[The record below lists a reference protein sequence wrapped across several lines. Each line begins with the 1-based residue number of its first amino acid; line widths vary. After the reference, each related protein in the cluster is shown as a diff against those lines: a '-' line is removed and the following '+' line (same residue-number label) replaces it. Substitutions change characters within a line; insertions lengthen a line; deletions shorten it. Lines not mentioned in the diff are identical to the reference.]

1 MRYGRYVGRSIIGCY
16 LVLLGVQYWA
26 NPFVPGPLARNS
38 DRTPQSA
45 HDMTISP
52 EYRDLVHTDKRGLIV
67 QADGD
72 GGDTAQRTGM
82 YYYVHHDPK
91 KFAEALD
98 RLEVAPGIYVRHP
111 DQDGFRSD
119 PRRFSRD
126 QQRPLVIAL
135 GRYGMHDRL
144 TRMANEHALRL
155 GKYQNLD
162 FISPVGVGEYIRAFD
177 SKLGY
182 PILLV
187 SDIFLFLGSVQLVVT
202 ASFNPDD
209 VDDNNHV
216 MTLMQAR
223 DVMPTPF
230 SLLAMKTYLW
240 LRPENLGN
248 SVFGIDDPV
257 EGALAWY
264 HRAETGGN
272 PALGDAVYQA
282 LPKN

>member
-1 MRYGRYVGRSIIGCY
+1 MRHSIGYFSLGYFVLVGFQYVF
-16 LVLLGVQYWA
+16 
-26 NPFVPGPLARNS
+26 NPFVPGPVVRSPERA
-38 DRTPQSA
+38 PQSVQET
-45 HDMTISP
+45 TIAA
-52 EYRDLVHTDKRGLIV
+52 EYRELVHTDQYGFVV

-82 YYYVHHDPK
+82 FYYVHRDVEG
-91 KFAEALD
+91 FSRALD
-98 RLEVAPGIYVRHP
+98 QLEVAPGIYVRHP
-111 DQDGFRSD
+111 YQGDFRSD

-135 GRYGMHDRL
+135 GRYGMKDRL
-144 TRMANEHALRL
+144 LRMAKQHALRL

-162 FISPVGVGEYIRAFD
+162 FISPVGFGEYVRAFD
-177 SKLGY
+177 TKALY
-182 PILLV
+182 PTLLV
-187 SDIFLFLGSVQLVVT
+187 SDFFLFIGSIHLVVT
-202 ASFNPDD
+202 ANFDPDE

-216 MTLMQAR
+216 MTLMQAQ

-230 SLLAMKTYLW
+230 GALAMMTYLKF
-240 LRPENLGN
+240 RPMNLGN
-248 SVFGIDDPV
+248 TVFGIEDPV
-257 EGALAWY
+257 QGALAWY

>member
-1 MRYGRYVGRSIIGCY
+1 MRNIVGRSLVACYGLLLII
-16 LVLLGVQYWA
+16 QYWT
-26 NPFVPGPLARNS
+26 NPFVPGPLAKNP
-38 DRTPQSA
+38 DRTPQSIR
-45 HDMTISP
+45 DTTISL
-52 EYRDLVHTDKRGLIV
+52 EYRELVHIDRHGLIV

-82 YYYVHHDPK
+82 YYYVHDDAEN
-91 KFAEALD
+91 FALALD
-98 RLEVAPGIYVRHP
+98 QLEVAPGIYVRHP
-111 DQDGFRSD
+111 YQDDFRSD

-144 TRMANEHALRL
+144 WRMTKQHALRL

-162 FISPVGVGEYIRAFD
+162 FISPVGFGEYVRAFD
-177 SKLGY
+177 AKPFY
-182 PILLV
+182 PLLV
-187 SDIFLFLGSVQLVVT
+187 VSDFFLFLGSVQLVVT
-202 ASFNPDD
+202 ASFNPDE

-230 SLLAMKTYLW
+230 GMLAMKTYLW
-240 LRPENLGN
+240 FRPKNMGN
-248 SVFGIDDPV
+248 SVFGLDDPV